1 MCHAISKGLARQV
14 NADSRIL
21 QVPRDDFPQ
30 LALKDGRRIAISG
43 RSFPR
48 NDVAVTTT
56 PAPEPTASAV
66 VADLVDISRMLTAD
80 PDNRVPHLAFQTE
93 SLVDVPILPIGE
105 TETAYYL
112 RLRVADE
119 PGVLADITRILAD
132 ASISIDAVLQREPA
146 EGESQTDIILLT
158 HRTIEK
164 QVDGAIARI
173 EALSTVLSRATRIRL
188 EELN

>member
-1 MCHAISKGLARQV
+1 MNAVMVQGDAVGTTLYYGKGAG
-14 NADSRIL
+14 S
-21 QVPRDDFPQ
+21 
-30 LALKDGRRIAISG
+30 
-43 RSFPR
+43 
-48 NDVAVTTT
+48 
-56 PAPEPTASAV
+56 EPTASAV

-132 ASISIDAVLQREPA
+132 AGISIDAVLQREPA